1 MYVCMYV
8 CTYVFMYVCMYVC
21 MLVVLLKL
29 LLSDTGLIVNTTHS
43 KVQQKFLNVKQS
55 LKVLN
60 DRKVQSLKCSFS
72 RTVLIYI
79 FSTVFK
85 ILTVPSNAAF

>member
-1 MYVCMYV
+1 
-8 CTYVFMYVCMYVC
+8 MYVC
-21 MLVVLLKL
+21 MLVVRLKL
-29 LLSDTGLIVNTTHS
+29 PSSNTGLIVN

-55 LKVLN
+55 LKDL
-60 DRKVQSLKCSFS
+60 KVQSLKCSFS
-72 RTVLIYI
+72 RTALIYI